1 MGKIM
6 EDRHTGPRTS
16 TISGDREA
24 IHGGW
29 ETSTALP
36 SQAILRSELL
46 SLLNAHIAIAHDE
59 ACVHLAHR
67 LGANAAGPA
76 SAIDSDDPLFRGEV
90 RSAAHDLVRDGLVE
104 LKPAPSCLQWRIVP
118 RREAADCSGRI
129 A

>member
-104 LKPAPSCLQWRIVP
+104 LKPGPSCLQWRIVQ